1 MVNQRVKFTMGG
13 SLGLTWEQI
22 LDVVTTAE
30 ELGFEGYHPSDHFTP
45 NQPFALNGDMLEAY
59 TFLGAAAGHTTK
71 LRLGAIV
78 SPVMFRHPVLV
89 AKAVTTLDHVSGGR
103 AVFGIGIGNYD
114 REYEAFDV
122 PYPSFRERAEHLE
135 ETLQIAKALFSQ
147 ERTTLQTKHYHLQDA
162 PFDPKPV
169 QRPHPPIL
177 LAGGS
182 KRVMRLAAQY
192 ADDWNCFGIIDD
204 LAEKRREIDEMCRE
218 IGRDPST
225 LTASRQIMLALT
237 DDKSVV
243 DGVVERVGGGMA
255 ANPKYAAFTEQR
267 GVEAL
272 VRNFHLIGGVEEVKE
287 SIGRWVEAG
296 VTHFNINWPRPTNR
310 PMLERFMA
318 EVAPTFK

>member
-1 MVNQRVKFTMGG
+1 MANQRVKFTIGG
-13 SLGLTWEQI
+13 SLGMTWEQV
-22 LDVVTTAE
+22 LNVVTTAE

-45 NQPFALNGDMLEAY
+45 NQPFALNGDMLEAC
-59 TFLGAAAGHTTK
+59 TLLAAAAGHTTK

-78 SPVMFRHPVLV
+78 SPIMFRHPVLV

-103 AVFGIGIGNYD
+103 AMLGMGIGNYD
-114 REYEAFDV
+114 REYEAFGV

-135 ETLQIAKALFSQ
+135 ETLQITKALFSQ
-147 ERTTLQTKHYHLQDA
+147 ERTTMQTKHYHLQDA

-169 QRPHPPIL
+169 QQPHLPIL

-204 LAEKRREIDEMCRE
+204 LTRKRHEIDEVCKE

-225 LTASRQIMLALT
+225 LTASRQIMLVLS
-237 DDKSVV
+237 DDPAVI
-243 DGVVERVGGGMA
+243 GEAVERVSDRLA
-255 ANPKYAAFTEQR
+255 ANPAHAALMEQR
-267 GVEAL
+267 GKAAMA
-272 VRNFHLIGGVEEVKE
+272 RDFALIGGVEEVKD

-296 VTHFNINWPRPTNR
+296 VTHFNINWPRPANR

-318 EVAPTFK
+318 EVAPAFK